1 MVSRL
6 LTDERIT
13 QKYLHHSHFRFG
25 VKHSCSVAFG
35 SWNPES
41 NGYVI
46 GVLGAQNY
54 LVTPVHQKTAGK
66 VIAEMFTGRVDTQI
80 G

>member
-1 MVSRL
+1 M
-6 LTDERIT
+6 
-13 QKYLHHSHFRFG
+13 
-25 VKHSCSVAFG
+25 AFG